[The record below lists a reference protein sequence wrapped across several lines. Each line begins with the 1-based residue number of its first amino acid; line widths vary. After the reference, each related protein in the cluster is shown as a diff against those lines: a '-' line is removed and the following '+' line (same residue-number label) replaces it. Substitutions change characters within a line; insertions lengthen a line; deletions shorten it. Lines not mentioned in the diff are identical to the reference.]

1 MIPVL
6 VFPAIPVCKNAE
18 RVKCLQSHCHKPALK
33 FSGFSDEKLK
43 TESSKW
49 SILVDKTHE
58 LMVCV
63 PPKAGCT
70 TWKTLLANNS
80 AKGPLPDGYK
90 VMSFHFG
97 HALAD
102 YGILKLHDYSGTEI
116 RDILENYH
124 KVIVV
129 RHPLERVL
137 SGYIDKLQSGSDL
150 AWQKTFGSKILKW
163 TRNGTMTKSEITASR
178 GKGVHFQEFV
188 KFLMFHP
195 QDQQNEHFAPYQHF
209 CRPCD
214 IAYDEIV
221 KLETHDID
229 SYNIISR
236 RLEARGLKTK
246 ANTVSGGAESGRVG
260 GRTMTAYRNLS
271 YQQLDYLVDVYREDM
286 VRFGYTWERKRLGEV
301 VSRCGSGSYNN
312 ETICC

>member
-1 MIPVL
+1 M
-6 VFPAIPVCKNAE
+6 K
-18 RVKCLQSHCHKPALK
+18 RLQSHCHKPALK
-33 FSGFSDEKLK
+33 FSDFSDEELK
-43 TESSKW
+43 KESRKW

-58 LMVCV
+58 LMVCA

-102 YGILKLHDYSGTEI
+102 YGILKLCDYSGNEI
-116 RDILENYH
+116 RDILEKYH

-150 AWQKTFGSKILKW
+150 NWQRNFGSKLLKW
-163 TRNGTMTKSEITASR
+163 ARNGKMTRAEIRRSR

-188 KFLMFHP
+188 KWLMFHP
-195 QDQQNEHFAPYQHF
+195 GDQRNEHFAPYQHL

-214 IAYDEIV
+214 IAYDDIV

-229 SYNIISR
+229 SYDIIAH

-246 ANTVSGGAESGRVG
+246 ANTVSGGPESGRVS
-260 GRTMTAYRNLS
+260 GREMTEYRNLS
-271 YQQLDYLVDVYREDM
+271 HQQLDYLENVYWKDLVM
-286 VRFGYTWERKRLGEV
+286 FGYTWERKKLGQV
-301 VSRCGSGSYNN
+301 VSRCGSGSYEN
-312 ETICC
+312 ENVCC